1 MNVFY
6 RSTAFTIIS
15 VCFQE
20 EEWGDTK
27 DGGGGRPELIPD
39 RLDKYLL
46 PPCREPDLIMRDQ
59 KMMKRRRRRRTN
71 DLGEGEGFDDES
83 REATLRHPS
92 LRESR
97 QSGGEGAVFN
107 DVCGNSYCNQT
118 LKRLLSSPQAAN
130 RRTENRNYCEE
141 MQLFSDM
148 AMYGAK

>member
-20 EEWGDTK
+20 EGCGDTK
-27 DGGGGRPELIPD
+27 DGGEGRPEWIPD

-46 PPCREPDLIMRDQ
+46 PPCREPDLMMRDQ

-92 LRESR
+92 LGESR
-97 QSGGEGAVFN
+97 QSGGEGAKVAYLTTC
-107 DVCGNSYCNQT
+107 VAILIATKLVEITQQTANQ
-118 LKRLLSSPQAAN
+118 RP
-130 RRTENRNYCEE
+130 ENRNYCEA

-148 AMYGAK
+148 AMYLAK